1 MEIDLN
7 EKIIDLVK
15 KDEKIKDILS
25 ELGFSEITKPGMIQT
40 VGRFMSIYQGSSL
53 RKIDIEVIKER
64 FKSYGYQ
71 IKGDLNE

>member
-40 VGRFMSIYQGSSL
+40 VGRFMSINQGSSL

>member
-7 EKIIDLVK
+7 EKIIVLVK

-40 VGRFMSIYQGSSL
+40 VGRFMSINQGSSL
-53 RKIDIEVIKER
+53 RKIDIKVIKER

>member
-7 EKIIDLVK
+7 EKIIDVVK

-40 VGRFMSIYQGSSL
+40 VGRFMSINQGSSL

>member
-40 VGRFMSIYQGSSL
+40 VGRFMSINQGSNL

>member
-25 ELGFSEITKPGMIQT
+25 KLGFSEITKPGMIQT
-40 VGRFMSIYQGSSL
+40 VGRFMSINQGSSL